1 MNLTSGPARL
11 GLVAALFALL
21 LGSLAVGSQTAHAQ
35 GPDSAQYYGTG
46 LAAGDTVS
54 ASVDGVEC
62 GSTTADA
69 DGNWLLVVAAGDPC
83 GPDEGDTVNFSVN
96 GEVAEQTE
104 SWTGGGTPADAAN
117 GISLT
122 VAEMGDGM
130 GDGDGDGDG
139 MGDGDGDGMGDGD
152 GDGMGDGDGD
162 MAVEPPDTGNAGLAA
177 ATSSSS
183 AFAARPRRSR
193 AGHARG
199 RALGHGSDPLTGT
212 RSGRR

>member
-35 GPDSAQYYGTG
+35 GPDAAQYYGTG

-83 GPDEGDTVNFSVN
+83 GPEEGDTVNFSVN
-96 GEVAEQTE
+96 GDVAEQTE
-104 SWTGGGTPADAAN
+104 SWTGGGIPADRAM

-122 VAEMGDGM
+122 VADM
-130 GDGDGDGDG
+130 GDGDMDGDDD
-139 MGDGDGDGMGDGD
+139 M
-152 GDGMGDGDGD
+152 DGDGD
-162 MAVEPPDTGNAGLAA
+162 MD
-177 ATSSSS
+177 
-183 AFAARPRRSR
+183 
-193 AGHARG
+193 
-199 RALGHGSDPLTGT
+199 
-212 RSGRR
+212 